1 MTKETIAVDIEIM
14 GKEPRIE
21 FQVGLKRRHDGKV
34 IQYRTTTCLAEAEIA
49 RLRAI
54 MVGYEIVSFN
64 GNNFDIPLIF
74 LALQGAT
81 VEEIKAAS
89 GRIIEGRLKYWEIGR
104 ILGIEIPRMNH
115 IDLIEPQ
122 PNAWASLKMLNGRL
136 HGKKMQDLPYHHDAT
151 DLTDEQFDEI
161 AAYNINDLDATLL
174 LLDALEE
181 PIKMREAIGAEYGI
195 DFRSKSDAQ
204 IGEAIIRKRSEE
216 TLGRRIEKVDLN
228 TIAGTKFRYEPPAY
242 LRFETPLLADILH
255 RIAET
260 DFFINYQGKVSLPDW
275 LGDADVVIGETRY
288 QMGIGGLHSTEKNRS
303 VYADDYAKLFDFDVA
318 SYYPAIIL
326 GSGLYPKAIG
336 PGFLDVYRKIRED
349 RIAAKRAGNKITDQ
363 GLKIALNGCFGKMGS
378 VWSILYAPHLMI
390 AVTLTGQLALLML
403 IERAERAGIPVVSAN
418 TDGVVFKCPR
428 HLERELLDL
437 TAQWERDTGFELES
451 TEYLSLH
458 SQSVN
463 TYIAIKPDGKVK
475 RKGVLA
481 NPRAEGD
488 LRTQMMNSPSM
499 NVCADA
505 AVEHILNGTDVEDYI
520 RACRDVRDFVTVVQ
534 ARGGATWRGEYL
546 GKVVRFIWSTDGDDI
561 LYSEPNEATGNYKKV
576 SRSDGSRPLMEL
588 PDEFPDDIDYDAYVR
603 AARDILLDIGYT
615 KRPPV
620 APKAKVYNYNIRGW
634 LTAAL
639 LAV

>member
-1 MTKETIAVDIEIM
+1 MIREQIAVDIEIM
-14 GKEPRIE
+14 GKSGLSPE
-21 FQVGLKRRHDGKV
+21 FQLGFKRRHDGKV
-34 IQYRTTTCLAEAEIA
+34 IQYRTRTRLTDAEIA
-49 RLRAI
+49 RIRAI
-54 MVGYEIVSFN
+54 MTGYEIVSFN

-81 VEEIKAAS
+81 VDEIKEAS
-89 GRIIEGRLKYWEIGR
+89 SRIINGKLKYWETPR
-104 ILGIEIPRMNH
+104 ILGIDIPRLNH

-136 HGKKMQDLPYHHDAT
+136 HGQKMQDLPYHHDAEI
-151 DLTDEQFDEI
+151 TDEQFDEI
-161 AAYNINDLDATLL
+161 AAYNVNDLDATLL

-181 PIKMREAIGAEYGI
+181 PLKMREAIGAEYGM

-216 TLGRRIEKVDLN
+216 ALGRRIEKVDLN
-228 TIAGTKFRYEPPAY
+228 KVAGTKFRYQPPDY
-242 LRFETPLLADILH
+242 LQFETEQLRAILE
-255 RIAET
+255 RIRET

-275 LGDADVVIGETRY
+275 LGDADVIIGDTRY

-326 GSGLYPKAIG
+326 GSGLFPQAIG
-336 PGFLDVYRKIRED
+336 PVFLDIYRKIREE
-349 RIAAKRAGNKITDQ
+349 RIIAKREGNKVTDQ
-363 GLKIALNGCFGKMGS
+363 GLKIALNGTFGKMGS

-403 IERAERAGIPVVSAN
+403 IERAEQVGIPVVSAN
-418 TDGVVFKCPR
+418 TDGVVFRCPR
-428 HLERELLDL
+428 HLERELFEL
-437 TAQWERDTGFELES
+437 TRQWESDTGFELES

-463 TYIAIKPDGKVK
+463 TYIAIKPDGKAK

-505 AVEHILNGTDVEDYI
+505 AVAHILHGTPVDQFI
-520 RACRDVRDFVTVVQ
+520 RECRDVRDFVTVVQ
-534 ARGGATWRGEYL
+534 AKGGATWRDEYL
-546 GKVVRFIWSTDGDDI
+546 GKVVRFTWSTDGDDI
-561 LYSEPNEATGNYKKV
+561 LYSEPHPETGNFKKV

-588 PDEFPDDIDYDAYVR
+588 PDEFPDDIDYSAYVR
-603 AARDILLDIGYT
+603 TANEILLDVGYL

-620 APKAKVYNYNIRGW
+620 APKAKVYSYNRRGW
-634 LTAAL
+634 LIASIAA
-639 LAV
+639 